1 MKQRRSLTLRIALLF
16 GAVSTTV
23 LLICG
28 FVIEKAIDNHFYTQD
43 SHELNAIALAVE
55 SSLSTLQ
62 PKSDLML
69 IRQRFDDIM
78 IGHHGPQMHIYNK
91 GKKLI
96 YSNTS
101 LDLASVLPFTSDE
114 LTQGTVVPWSDSGHH
129 YRVLIRQVAEPF
141 NGPYTLV
148 ITVSTDF
155 HRHFLQEFRYIL
167 WFLIIGSIIILALMG
182 WFVAR
187 QAHRPLN
194 NMVKQIANINA
205 GELATRIDTES
216 VPLELNEL
224 SVTFNNL
231 IQRLEE
237 SFNQLS
243 NFSADI
249 AHELRTPI
257 TNLTTQTQVILSQK
271 RCVEDYQETL
281 YSNMEEFERMT
292 QMINDMLF
300 LAKTD
305 NGLQVL
311 NNEKTDLRAEVNN
324 LLDFYSALAEE
335 SEVSLFVTGQ
345 AQMYCD
351 RLMFRRALSNLL
363 SNAIRHTPAGETI
376 SMQLSSQEQQASIA
390 IHNPGMPI
398 PSNHIAR
405 LFDRFYRVDPSR
417 QHDNEGAG
425 LGLSITKLIVELHGG
440 EISVT
445 SDELGTE
452 FKVVCP
458 ISDR

>member
-1 MKQRRSLTLRIALLF
+1 MKPSRSLTLRIALLF
-16 GAVSTTV
+16 GAISTTV

-91 GKKLI
+91 EKKRI
-96 YSNTS
+96 YSNTE
-101 LDLASVLPFTSDE
+101 LDLASIPILTSDQV
-114 LTQGTVVPWSDSGHH
+114 TQGTVVPWSDSDHH

-141 NGPYTLV
+141 NGPYTIV
-148 ITVSTDF
+148 IAVSTDF

-167 WFLIIGSIIILALMG
+167 WFLIIGSIIIMAIMG
-182 WFVAR
+182 WYVAR

-205 GELATRIDTES
+205 GELAKRIDTES

-376 SMQLSSQEQQASIA
+376 SMQLSSQEQQASIV

-440 EISVT
+440 KISVT